1 MNLLS
6 HHVIF
11 LTNVIIFDK
20 LQEGIDFIAPE
31 FLHPV
36 EYMPSLKPVKSHNKD
51 IYSLKLT
58 MSLGALLG
66 GN

>member
-1 MNLLS
+1 
-6 HHVIF
+6 
-11 LTNVIIFDK
+11 VIIFDK
-20 LQEGIDFIAPE
+20 LQEGIGFIAPE